1 MPRKASQ
8 NLKTGRNF
16 NFTIENAAG
25 MHVMHVKGQPQ
36 RLATGPEVTMWHY
49 IHHVLDKQMQEKL
62 DAPQEAK

>member
-16 NFTIENAAG
+16 NFHIENAAG
-25 MHVMHVKGQPQ
+25 MHVMHVKGEAP
-36 RLATGPEVTMWHY
+36 RLATGPEVAMWHY
-49 IHHVLDKQMQEKL
+49 INKVLDKQMQEKY